1 VAIVDD
7 GCGPSINSGKLVFM
21 KTKLRML
28 TTGLF
33 LVACTILSS
42 AVFSVTA
49 LAKESLVIGITQFPA
64 TFHPS
69 INAMMAKTYI
79 LAMTRRPMTA
89 YDADWNLV
97 CMLCVT
103 VPTIE
108 NGLAV
113 RETTPEGGD
122 GVAIT
127 FTIRPD
133 ATWGDGVPVSSKDV
147 VFTWQVGRHPKTGIS
162 SAELYRRI
170 LKIDEVDEKT
180 FTLHVD
186 RLTFDYNDLGG
197 LDLLPEHI
205 ERINFSDPE
214 AYRNK
219 TAYDTDTLNE
229 GLYHGPYVVV
239 GVEIGSHV
247 VLERNP
253 MWKGTRPQF
262 DRIVVRV
269 VENTAALEANLVS
282 GSLDMIAG
290 ELGLSLDQ
298 AISFDKRHGAKY
310 RVLYQSG
317 LIYEHIDLNLD
328 NPILTDV
335 RVRRALVHAIDREAI
350 SAQLFAG
357 RQPTAR
363 SNVNPLDRVFASDVP
378 GLNYDPKKAAQLLRD
393 AGWGTMKNGVRVNER
408 GDTLTLEFMTTAGN
422 RTRELVQQVLQSQ
435 WKSLGIR
442 VKIINQPARVFFGET
457 LDQRKYTGLG
467 MYAWISSPES
477 VPRTTL
483 HSAYVPS
490 ANNGY
495 EGQNYTGF
503 QNTEVDGLLDAIEVE
518 LDFEKRRALW
528 RRLQEIY
535 VNEVPVI
542 PLFFRANA
550 FLLPTWLQGIKP
562 TGHQYPTT
570 LWIENWKVVP

>member
-1 VAIVDD
+1 MAKKTCLQDIVK
-7 GCGPSINSGKLVFM
+7 I
-21 KTKLRML
+21 L
-28 TTGLF
+28 TVSLLF
-33 LVACTILSS
+33 LFSS
-42 AVFSVTA
+42 AA
-49 LAKESLVIGITQFPA
+49 MAKDNLVIGITQFPA

-79 LAMTRRPMTA
+79 LGMTRRPLTA

-103 VPTIE
+103 LPTIE
-108 NGLAV
+108 NGMAV
-113 RETTPEGGD
+113 REYTAEGGD

-127 FTIRPD
+127 FTIRND
-133 ATWGDGVPVSSKDV
+133 ATWGDGVPVSARDV
-147 VFTWQVGRHPKTGIS
+147 VFTWEVGKHPKTGIGT
-162 SAELYRRI
+162 AELYRRI
-170 LKIDEVDEKT
+170 LSIDEIDEKT

-197 LDLLPEHI
+197 MDLLPEHI
-205 ERINFSDPE
+205 ERIKFADPE
-214 AYRNK
+214 NYRNK

-229 GLYHGPYVVV
+229 GLYHGPYVIA

-247 VLERNP
+247 VLERNS
-253 MWKGTRPQF
+253 MWQGPQPQF
-262 DRIVVRV
+262 DRIIVRV
-269 VENTAALEANLVS
+269 VENTAAMEANLVS
-282 GSLDMIAG
+282 GSLDMISG

-298 AISFDKRHGAKY
+298 AISFDKRHGDKY

-328 NPILTDV
+328 NPILADV
-335 RVRRALVHAIDREAI
+335 RVRRALVHAIDRQAI

-357 RQPTAR
+357 RQPAAT
-363 SNVNPLDRVFASDVP
+363 SNVNPLDKVFAKDIS
-378 GLNYDPKKAAQLLRD
+378 GLDYDPKTAAQLLRD
-393 AGWGTMKNGVRVNER
+393 AGWGTMKNGVRVNAG
-408 GDTLTLEFMTTAGN
+408 GDTLSLEFMTTAGN

-435 WKSLGIR
+435 WKALGIQ

-457 LDQRKYTGLG
+457 MDERKYTGLG

-477 VPRTTL
+477 VPRTSL
-483 HSAYVPS
+483 HSAYVPT

-495 EGQNYTGF
+495 EGQNYPGF
-503 QNTEVDGLLDAIEVE
+503 KNIELDDLIDAIEVE

-535 VNEVPVI
+535 VSEVPVI
-542 PLFFRANA
+542 PLYFRANA
-550 FLLPTWLQGIKP
+550 FLLPPWLHGVEP

-570 LWIENWKVVP
+570 LWIENWRVEP